1 MILNFLLYLFFDGI
15 SIYFILNY
23 VLQAGEKMTKEIIT
37 QYQIFMSKHNWTQT
51 EAAEKIGCSQEHL
64 SRIFRGLKNPSVKL
78 IDKMEEVMKR
88 YG

>member
-1 MILNFLLYLFFDGI
+1 
-15 SIYFILNY
+15 
-23 VLQAGEKMTKEIIT
+23 MTKDIII
-37 QYQIFMSKHNWTQT
+37 QFQIFVTKHNWTQT

-78 IDKMEEVMKR
+78 IDRMEEVMEQ